1 VNISN
6 QQKDQIIK
14 NFFLLWDNFLP
25 DKKIKK
31 NISILFQEQNIQGR
45 TLYNFTEKK
54 FTIYFWNQDYKSSDF
69 LLKVVAHE
77 FAHVIF
83 FLSQGEHIHSP
94 LFFSYVKTFWD
105 WLKINLCLVLAFA
118 SLEVQTKRWLVVQFY
133 NLVFLLTFQN
143 RKQKV
148 ERVSDFIM

>member
-14 NFFLLWDNFLP
+14 NFFLLCDNFLP

-54 FTIYFWNQDYKSSDF
+54 FTIYF
-69 LLKVVAHE
+69 
-77 FAHVIF
+77 
-83 FLSQGEHIHSP
+83 
-94 LFFSYVKTFWD
+94 
-105 WLKINLCLVLAFA
+105 
-118 SLEVQTKRWLVVQFY
+118 
-133 NLVFLLTFQN
+133 
-143 RKQKV
+143 
-148 ERVSDFIM
+148 